1 MTHLFLPAVSHTI
14 EDMNNPVHDL
24 EPEAV
29 WRQFAA
35 ISAIPRC
42 SKREEAVRNYV
53 IGEARRLG
61 CTWKT
66 DSTGNVVVYR
76 PGSPIRRSTGPVV
89 LQGHLDM
96 VCEKNTGT
104 VHDFDCDPISL
115 VRDGEWLRADN
126 TTLGADNGIAVA
138 MMLAILEADDVELGP
153 LECLFTVDEETGLT
167 GALQLDPALISGR
180 TLINLDTE
188 EEGFFCIGCAGGRN
202 TYGSFPMVWL
212 TGGDTDRDRM
222 TAVEV
227 RLLGL
232 HGGHS
237 GADIHI
243 GRGNSLVLGG
253 RLLGELHNEIPDICL
268 ADISGG
274 DKHNAIPREFRAV
287 VLVPAGADHLI
298 SRIIPAFQATVLDE
312 LGEADDALRVEWDT
326 VPVPERYL
334 STGDTKRIIS
344 FMKAMPHGVLGMSKE
359 VPGLVETSTN
369 FAAIRVEKGTIA
381 VLTSQRSSRGSLI
394 AAAADSV
401 GAVMTLAGADVRF
414 GEAYPAWPPKPGSPL
429 LEAAVRVYREMFGKE
444 PVVGAF
450 HAGLECGVI
459 ADRVGE
465 MDMISFGP
473 EMAGVH
479 TPEERINV
487 ASTER
492 TWRLLVALLEA
503 L

>member
-1 MTHLFLPAVSHTI
+1 
-14 EDMNNPVHDL
+14 MNDAIRML
-24 EPEAV
+24 QPERV
-29 WRQFAA
+29 WKQFAA
-35 ISAIPRC
+35 ISEIPRC

-53 IGEARRLG
+53 INEADRLG
-61 CTWKT
+61 LTWKT

-76 PGSPIRRSTGPVV
+76 PGAPSRKSTPTVV
-89 LQGHLDM
+89 IQGHLDM
-96 VCEKNTGT
+96 VCEKNMGT
-104 VHDFDCDPISL
+104 VHDFDCDPITL

-138 MMLAILEADDVELGP
+138 MMLALLEADDLELGP

-167 GALQLDPALISGR
+167 GALHLDPSLIAGR
-180 TLINLDTE
+180 TLINLDSE

-202 TYGSFPMVWL
+202 TYGTFPLVWL
-212 TGGDTDRDRM
+212 SVGDADGVVQK
-222 TAVEV
+222 AVEV
-227 RLLGL
+227 RVRGL
-232 HGGHS
+232 KGGHS
-237 GADIHI
+237 GADIHL

-253 RLLGELHNEIPDICL
+253 RLLGEIHREVPEMCL

-287 VLVPAGADHLI
+287 LLLPADRIEAIAPLVA
-298 SRIIPAFQATVLDE
+298 AFQAVLLDE
-312 LGEADDALRVEWDT
+312 LGDLDDAVRVEWEE
-326 VPVPERYL
+326 VSLPERYL
-334 STGDTKRIIS
+334 SPGDTRRIINL
-344 FMKAMPHGVLGMSKE
+344 MKAMPHGVLGMSRE

-369 FAAIRVEKGTIA
+369 FAAIRVEKGSVS

-394 AAAADSV
+394 AAAAESV
-401 GAVMTLAGADVRF
+401 GAVMTLAGGDVRF
-414 GEAYPAWPPKPGSPL
+414 GEAYPAWPPRPGSPL
-429 LEAAVRVYREMFGKE
+429 LDTAVRVYRDNFGKE
-444 PVVGAF
+444 PEVGAF

-479 TPEERINV
+479 TPEERIHIE
-487 ASTER
+487 STER

-503 L
+503 I